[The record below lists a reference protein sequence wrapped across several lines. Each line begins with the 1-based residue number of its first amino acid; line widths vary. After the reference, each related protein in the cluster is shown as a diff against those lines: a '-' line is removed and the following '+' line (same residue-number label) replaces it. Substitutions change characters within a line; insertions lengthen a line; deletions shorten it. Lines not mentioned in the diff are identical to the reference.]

1 MPTFE
6 GIVEKITYRNED
18 NGFTVAQIML
28 GDGAR
33 LAAVGEMPPLAA
45 GERAAFEG
53 DLVEH
58 REYGRQIR
66 VRYVE
71 SARPESLSDMEKYLA
86 SGQIRGVGA
95 ATARLIVETFGARTF
110 DVLEA
115 EPHRLTE
122 VAGIGKKRAAMIA
135 QSFQEHNRMRG
146 AMMFLQRYALTGALA
161 ARVYHVF
168 GEQTEQVARENP
180 YRLADEVEG
189 VGFKTADRMALA
201 MGFSPASE
209 FRLKSGLRYVLSEA
223 ALSAGQMYL
232 PLPRLIEAARQMLG
246 ADEAALENALR
257 AQILAGELEAEDLAG
272 ETAVYL
278 PAYYQAESEAAYR
291 LARLM
296 RSFGGGAQE
305 RADGVVAQLEADTGM
320 RLSPEQVEA
329 VRAVEREG
337 VLVITGGPGTGK
349 TTALKC
355 ILRLLDSLGSVELC
369 APTGRAAKR
378 MAEAAGREARTIHRL
393 LEYTGENGRFAR
405 DENRPLECDA
415 VIVDEMSMVDIFV
428 MRALLRALAPGTRLV
443 MVGDRDQLPSVGAG
457 NVLADVIE
465 SGVVPTVT
473 LTEVFR
479 QAASSM
485 IVRNAHRINRG
496 EYPQVRTRDTDFFLE
511 RQSSVRAAVDSVV
524 KLVTKRLPGY
534 LGVDSLRGIQVMAPM
549 KRTDAGVYALNAV
562 LQQALNPAAP
572 GKPELRHGET
582 VFRLG
587 DKVMQ
592 VKNNY
597 DLAWRRGVERG
608 VGVFNGDIGY
618 IARIDAG
625 EEEVRVAFDDGR
637 EADYGPVEMEE
648 LELAYCM
655 SVHKS
660 QGSEFDC
667 VILPL
672 VAGPRMLMTRNLLYT
687 AVTRAR
693 RLVVVVGRE
702 ECMRAMVDNNYVDRR
717 FSALDHRLRVW
728 LTAPRAAG
736 YNEEGRPRP

>member
-1 MPTFE
+1 M
-6 GIVEKITYRNED
+6 
-18 NGFTVAQIML
+18 
-28 GDGAR
+28 
-33 LAAVGEMPPLAA
+33 
-45 GERAAFEG
+45 
-53 DLVEH
+53 
-58 REYGRQIR
+58 
-66 VRYVE
+66 
-71 SARPESLSDMEKYLA
+71 
-86 SGQIRGVGA
+86 
-95 ATARLIVETFGARTF
+95 
-110 DVLEA
+110 
-115 EPHRLTE
+115 
-122 VAGIGKKRAAMIA
+122 
-135 QSFQEHNRMRG
+135 
-146 AMMFLQRYALTGALA
+146 
-161 ARVYHVF
+161 
-168 GEQTEQVARENP
+168 
-180 YRLADEVEG
+180 
-189 VGFKTADRMALA
+189 
-201 MGFSPASE
+201 
-209 FRLKSGLRYVLSEA
+209 
-223 ALSAGQMYL
+223 
-232 PLPRLIEAARQMLG
+232 
-246 ADEAALENALR
+246 
-257 AQILAGELEAEDLAG
+257 
-272 ETAVYL
+272 
-278 PAYYQAESEAAYR
+278 
-291 LARLM
+291 
-296 RSFGGGAQE
+296 
-305 RADGVVAQLEADTGM
+305 
-320 RLSPEQVEA
+320 
-329 VRAVEREG
+329 
-337 VLVITGGPGTGK
+337 
-349 TTALKC
+349 
-355 ILRLLDSLGSVELC
+355 
-369 APTGRAAKR
+369 
-378 MAEAAGREARTIHRL
+378 
-393 LEYTGENGRFAR
+393 
-405 DENRPLECDA
+405 
-415 VIVDEMSMVDIFV
+415 
-428 MRALLRALAPGTRLV
+428 
-443 MVGDRDQLPSVGAG
+443 GAG

-637 EADYGPVEMEE
+637 EADYGSVEMEE

-717 FSALDHRLRVW
+717 FSALDHRLRAW